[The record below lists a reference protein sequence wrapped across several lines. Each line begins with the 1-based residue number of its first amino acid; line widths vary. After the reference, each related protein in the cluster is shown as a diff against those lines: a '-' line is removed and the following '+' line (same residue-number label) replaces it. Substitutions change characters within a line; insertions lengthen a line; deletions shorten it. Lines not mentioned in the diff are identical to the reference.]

1 MQEVIKSQQLNQ
13 EIVKV
18 QHPSGLTLLLCPMK
32 GFSTAYA
39 TFTTQYGSVDTAFK
53 TQDDDEMLQVPQ
65 GIAHFL
71 EHKMFENENGEDAF
85 ASYAKTGASANAYT
99 TFDKTAYLFSCTDNF
114 QQSLEVLLDFVQR
127 PYFTKESV
135 EKEQG
140 IIGQEIKMYN
150 DDGDWRVYFNLLGA
164 LYQNHPVRIDIAG
177 TVESISEIDADL
189 LYRCYHTFYNLN
201 NMVLCVAGNF
211 EIDTVLKVADKL
223 LKPAEKKIK
232 IERGTYQEPEQVNKA
247 LVEQKLAVATPL
259 FQLGFK
265 GKSKDA
271 ASNLRNQV
279 LDEILAD
286 IIAGEASELYSKMY
300 DAGLINSTFS
310 SEIMAGRD
318 YMCSIFSGESR
329 DPKKVAQMIKEEI
342 SRLQKEGLDKEMV
355 ELCKRATYGRYI
367 GMYSRVEAVAG
378 LMAITHFA
386 DVNMYEF
393 LDIVAGASIK
403 TLTERLS
410 VAFDTTKSA
419 LSIVYP
425 LDEN

>member
-1 MQEVIKSQQLNQ
+1 
-13 EIVKV
+13 
-18 QHPSGLTLLLCPMK
+18 
-32 GFSTAYA
+32 
-39 TFTTQYGSVDTAFK
+39 
-53 TQDDDEMLQVPQ
+53 
-65 GIAHFL
+65 
-71 EHKMFENENGEDAF
+71 
-85 ASYAKTGASANAYT
+85 
-99 TFDKTAYLFSCTDNF
+99 
-114 QQSLEVLLDFVQR
+114 
-127 PYFTKESV
+127 
-135 EKEQG
+135 
-140 IIGQEIKMYN
+140 MYN

-329 DPKKVAQMIKEEI
+329 EMCIRD
-342 SRLQKEGLDKEMV
+342 RLWGD
-355 ELCKRATYGRYI
+355 RP
-367 GMYSRVEAVAG
+367 
-378 LMAITHFA
+378 FP
-386 DVNMYEF
+386 
-393 LDIVAGASIK
+393 IV
-403 TLTERLS
+403 
-410 VAFDTTKSA
+410 
-419 LSIVYP
+419 
-425 LDEN
+425 